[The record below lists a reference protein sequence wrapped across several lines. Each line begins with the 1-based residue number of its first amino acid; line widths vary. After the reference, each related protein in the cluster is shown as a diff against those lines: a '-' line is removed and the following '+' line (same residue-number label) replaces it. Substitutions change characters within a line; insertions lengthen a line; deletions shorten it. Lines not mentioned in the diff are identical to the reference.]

1 MLNQNEEEMS
11 KLRFKINVY
20 IAPNSL
26 ILRAASFE
34 VVEAELGEQVY
45 SPL

>member
-1 MLNQNEEEMS
+1 MLDQNEEEMS
-11 KLRFKINVY
+11 KSRFKINVY
-20 IAPNSL
+20 ITPRASHT
-26 ILRAASFE
+26 RAASFE